1 MTSDFW
7 ITFHGGGEAL
17 ILGTPRG
24 RQFAGGSSPE
34 CEPSARWSTSVLAQ
48 GINGTSPGLRSAAMS
63 RMYLALPDSQTPE
76 KSGWPSGDRGAGA
89 ERFGLPSAPRGIP
102 AEGIFTHCAQTGV
115 HIHNATVIDGKIP
128 DTHLRFGGVFIS

>member
-7 ITFHGGGEAL
+7 IIFQGGGEAL

-34 CEPSARWSTSVLAQ
+34 CEPSARSSTSALAQ

-63 RMYLALPDSQTPE
+63 RMYLAPPDSQTPDR
-76 KSGWPSGDRGAGA
+76 SGWPSGDRGAGA
-89 ERFGLPSAPRGIP
+89 ERLGLPQAPSEFCRSGLSP
-102 AEGIFTHCAQTGV
+102 TGHKQAHKSV
-115 HIHNATVIDGKIP
+115 PEWLRKTKFLIHF
-128 DTHLRFGGVFIS
+128 RS

>member
-34 CEPSARWSTSVLAQ
+34 CEPSARSSTSALAQ
-48 GINGTSPGLRSAAMS
+48 GINGTSPDLRSAAIS
-63 RMYLALPDSQTPE
+63 TMYLALPDSQTPDR
-76 KSGWPSGDRGAGA
+76 SGWPSGDRGAGA
-89 ERFGLPSAPRGIP
+89 ERLALRPAPFGIP
-102 AEGIFTHCAQTGV
+102 GSGLSSHG
-115 HIHNATVIDGKIP
+115 HWRGH
-128 DTHLRFGGVFIS
+128 

>member
-34 CEPSARWSTSVLAQ
+34 CEPSARSSTSALAQ

-63 RMYLALPDSQTPE
+63 RMYLAPPDSQTPDR
-76 KSGWPSGDRGAGA
+76 SGWPSGDRGGGAG
-89 ERFGLPSAPRGIP
+89 RVGVSPGPLGTLPGGA
-102 AEGIFTHCAQTGV
+102 FTHPPLTGAQISTRTAPGDK
-115 HIHNATVIDGKIP
+115 TP
-128 DTHLRFGGVFIS
+128 DTLPRLTR

>member
-1 MTSDFW
+1 MMSDFW

-34 CEPSARWSTSVLAQ
+34 CEPSARSATSVLAQ

-63 RMYLALPDSQTPE
+63 RMYLALPDSQTPDR
-76 KSGWPSGDRGAGA
+76 SGWPSGARGAGA
-89 ERFGLPSAPRGIP
+89 ERLGLPSSPLGIP
-102 AEGIFTHCAQTGV
+102 PVGTFTHCW
-115 HIHNATVIDGKIP
+115 P
-128 DTHLRFGGVFIS
+128 